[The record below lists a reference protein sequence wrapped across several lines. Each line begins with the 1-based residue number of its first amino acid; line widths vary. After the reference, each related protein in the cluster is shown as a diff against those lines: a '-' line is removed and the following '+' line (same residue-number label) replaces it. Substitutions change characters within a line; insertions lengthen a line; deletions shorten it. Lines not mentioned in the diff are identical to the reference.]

1 MLVRGEDLDRFARV
15 LCRLLGNG
23 IRELFLNAAAS
34 SGVADFGFFGRGF
47 WIDQPIAFKASHTRC
62 AATDVRPSSSAIHAA
77 TLRLGH
83 SPPSGG
89 GLRRRSRSFARRSG
103 LKIVADAPLR
113 RRKSPR
119 DSAPSAL

>member
-47 WIDQPIAFKASHTRC
+47 WID
-62 AATDVRPSSSAIHAA
+62 
-77 TLRLGH
+77 
-83 SPPSGG
+83 
-89 GLRRRSRSFARRSG
+89 
-103 LKIVADAPLR
+103 
-113 RRKSPR
+113 
-119 DSAPSAL
+119 